1 MIRRLTFGP
10 LASESKEPRDASE
23 LRSCQLPSIGRPRRW
38 RPRTL
43 YLLPTGA
50 RVPPHPPTRI
60 RQLFGAVD
68 VQGRWL
74 SFLLCGAS
82 ARRRWNMDEAAPV
95 STAASVS

>member
-50 RVPPHPPTRI
+50 RVPPPPPHADPAVVWRRGRT
-60 RQLFGAVD
+60 GALAIISPLWRFCTPPLEY
-68 VQGRWL
+68 G
-74 SFLLCGAS
+74 
-82 ARRRWNMDEAAPV
+82 
-95 STAASVS
+95 